1 MAEAKA
7 VAENAELEDEAR
19 KLLADQQTPRQFVE
33 VLVQKGLLADACR
46 FLGQA
51 LPKREA
57 VWWALQCVRQTGGAN
72 STPSA
77 AKCLQA
83 AETWVL
89 SPREDS
95 RQAAKPLADAAGV
108 ATPAGAVALAVF
120 FHSGSMTPDDLPP
133 VPPPEHLTGAT
144 AANAVLLAAYL
155 GDPAKAEETLRK
167 FAALGLEVLQG
178 SNRWKEAAPAPA
190 SAPQPAAVKR

>member
-1 MAEAKA
+1 MADVK
-7 VAENAELEDEAR
+7 VIAENAELEDEAR

-57 VWWALQCVRQTGGAN
+57 VWWALQCVRQAGGAN

-89 SPREDS
+89 SPKEDS
-95 RQAAKPLADAAGV
+95 RQAAKPLADAAGI

-120 FHSGSMTPDDLPP
+120 FHGGSMTPDDLPL

-155 GDPAKAEETLRK
+155 
-167 FAALGLEVLQG
+167 
-178 SNRWKEAAPAPA
+178 
-190 SAPQPAAVKR
+190 